1 LALFKQPGDLYK
13 LALSGRPFLAPG
25 GPLQRKMERIK
36 GENRQMRNEVF
47 FIYARVGIMPPLLE
61 SGSHI
66 LVNADEEII

>member
-1 LALFKQPGDLYK
+1 
-13 LALSGRPFLAPG
+13 
-25 GPLQRKMERIK
+25 
-36 GENRQMRNEVF
+36 MRNEVF